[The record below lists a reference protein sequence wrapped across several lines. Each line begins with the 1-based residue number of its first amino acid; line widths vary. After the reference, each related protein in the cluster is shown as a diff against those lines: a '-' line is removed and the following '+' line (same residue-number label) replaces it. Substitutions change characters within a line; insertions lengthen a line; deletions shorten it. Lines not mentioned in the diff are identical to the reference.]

1 MFKQLG
7 KIILLAVLV
16 TNSFAEDILFVDDK
30 VIKSNSKCI
39 QIFNRRGGSS
49 QLKRNKCQP
58 ESYYYRLVL
67 AYAQHKNWESKT
79 INNFC
84 NDIDKN
90 IWKAYFGS
98 NCSES
103 RSDEAE
109 FLIDTFKMYE
119 RNKKIELLKLQ
130 GDYAILEIKK
140 AIQLLEKRTGLRLFY
155 GKEYEYTYYQEAKE
169 FCAKQGLTL
178 PIFEMINKN
187 SDELI
192 ALDSYLYTNSVI
204 DYYGELQNSSFKRY
218 MNDYYAHNLVI
229 PIAGDIDE
237 AAYIKKGKFYK
248 SKIGEKDKKSIIC
261 FKPTEE
267 DKKLIQATIEN
278 NKVTYKKL
286 ILGMNREDIP
296 ASIQL
301 IRGSKMSD
309 YDKSF
314 QYKDNNY
321 NLIKI
326 GRFYATVTFVISD
339 IDNKVKH
346 ITYEIKNVDKLNK
359 NELKSLVSLL
369 TKKPLKFSQ
378 IGKVIKYEY
387 KENIDGLETN
397 IYGYYGDKSTFA
409 KGTINLTLMLTDI
422 NKSNIETQKI
432 INQTL
437 NQRYITVKNKSFICS
452 SLSAYKKLFDNAER
466 KLKSVPSQ
474 CLFINSEMKF
484 AKTANTKNYKGRT
497 IVQIIGRG
505 SKFYWVWDNFIKK

>member
-1 MFKQLG
+1 MLKKFG
-7 KIILLAVLV
+7 KWYLYAFVIVFVIGLV
-16 TNSFAEDILFVDDK
+16 GSIFSDKKSKNVSSINEKMETEK
-30 VIKSNSKCI
+30 VIKKKEDT
-39 QIFNRRGGSS
+39 QRAE
-49 QLKRNKCQP
+49 K
-58 ESYYYRLVL
+58 E
-67 AYAQHKNWESKT
+67 
-79 INNFC
+79 
-84 NDIDKN
+84 
-90 IWKAYFGS
+90 KA
-98 NCSES
+98 
-103 RSDEAE
+103 
-109 FLIDTFKMYE
+109 
-119 RNKKIELLKLQ
+119 KIEAKRLAK
-130 GDYAILEIKK
+130 EK
-140 AIQLLEKRTGLRLFY
+140 AKAKKRTV
-155 GKEYEYTYYQEAKE
+155 
-169 FCAKQGLTL
+169 
-178 PIFEMINKN
+178 N
-187 SDELI
+187 
-192 ALDSYLYTNSVI
+192 V
-204 DYYGELQNSSFKRY
+204 
-218 MNDYYAHNLVI
+218 
-229 PIAGDIDE
+229 
-237 AAYIKKGKFYK
+237 
-248 SKIGEKDKKSIIC
+248 
-261 FKPTEE
+261 
-267 DKKLIQATIEN
+267 EN